1 MQSSERSCWRSLELR
16 NAINEYT
23 VLLYTE
29 DTSVKHTYTFIH
41 LTYEHFHWFFSS
53 ISWNNKNKNT
63 KKKHKQTHKQ
73 TRTRNTCTDKMYTTH
88 ELTHLKNRI
97 KLQ

>member
-1 MQSSERSCWRSLELR
+1 MQPSERSCWRSLELR
-16 NAINEYT
+16 NAINKYT

-41 LTYEHFHWFFSS
+41 LTYEHFHWFFSG
-53 ISWNNKNKNT
+53 ISWNNKNKTN
-63 KKKHKQTHKQ
+63 KKHKQ

-88 ELTHLKNRI
+88 ELKHLKNKI

>member
-16 NAINEYT
+16 NAINKYT

-29 DTSVKHTYTFIH
+29 DTSVKRTYTFIH

-63 KKKHKQTHKQ
+63 KKNTNKHTNKPVHVIHVQTKCIRH
-73 TRTRNTCTDKMYTTH
+73 MSWH
-88 ELTHLKNRI
+88 I
-97 KLQ
+97 

>member
-1 MQSSERSCWRSLELR
+1 MNIFIGSLVAL
-16 NAINEYT
+16 AGIIKT
-23 VLLYTE
+23 KTP
-29 DTSVKHTYTFIH
+29 
-41 LTYEHFHWFFSS
+41 
-53 ISWNNKNKNT
+53 

-88 ELTHLKNRI
+88 ELKHLKNKI